1 MRKQAL
7 RLFFGVFLSKLI
19 QQSTGLEVITKTTSR
34 EESALNLVP
43 VPRFNSFYLAL
54 SEGEQYEQI

>member
-19 QQSTGLEVITKTTSR
+19 RQSAGLEVITKTTSST
-34 EESALNLVP
+34 ESALNLACASV
-43 VPRFNSFYLAL
+43 NSFYLAL